1 MTMKNGMLVF
11 ARNVTKLTIKK
22 ENKMDEFLSFIERE
36 FVDDVGDVYSKNEI
50 TTKNLEKLNI
60 LLRKAIKDKKSKTKI
75 KKLKIKMNI
84 CFEYVADNSIYCKKI
99 PDIIKRDTLSAMEDP
114 TEFIRGHLSLTENL
128 NVLVKIEKIDN

>member
-11 ARNVTKLTIKK
+11 AGNVTKLTIKK

-84 CFEYVADNSIYCKKI
+84 CFEYIADNSIYCKKI